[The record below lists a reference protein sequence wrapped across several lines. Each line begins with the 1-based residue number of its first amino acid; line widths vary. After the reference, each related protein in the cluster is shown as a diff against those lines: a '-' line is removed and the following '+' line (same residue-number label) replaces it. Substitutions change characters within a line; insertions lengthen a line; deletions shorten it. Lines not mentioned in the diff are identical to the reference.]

1 MNKRI
6 LWRHRIRKAVIYL
19 NYRKTFEIEIINEFQ
34 SAIHSKMLN
43 FVLNNDF
50 DKSDSK
56 NLQTNLLN
64 QLSNMNQINSFKLSL
79 EELEAYHEYLRAI
92 KKYADSITW
101 KIILQFSKS
110 IILVNWLFLTII
122 TIIERSDY
130 YVK

>member
-1 MNKRI
+1 
-6 LWRHRIRKAVIYL
+6 
-19 NYRKTFEIEIINEFQ
+19 
-34 SAIHSKMLN
+34 MLN

-64 QLSNMNQINSFKLSL
+64 QLSNMNQINLFKLSL

-101 KIILQFSKS
+101 KIILQFSKN
-110 IILVNWLFLTII
+110 IILENWPFLTII
-122 TIIERSDY
+122 KIEKRI
-130 YVK
+130 